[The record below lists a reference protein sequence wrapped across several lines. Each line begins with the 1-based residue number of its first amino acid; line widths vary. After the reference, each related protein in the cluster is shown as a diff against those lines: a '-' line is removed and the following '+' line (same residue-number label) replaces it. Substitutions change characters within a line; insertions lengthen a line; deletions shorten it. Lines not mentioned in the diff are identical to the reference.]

1 MRHSVCWL
9 VATGLGLAVPHVA
22 VAEILREDFKV
33 QGANGVSLAVR
44 EVRETSVDEDDKDP
58 VILIHGARVPGIPS
72 FDLDVAG
79 GSLAEVLA
87 RAGHRVFIM
96 DARGYGGSDRP
107 GQDGPRE
114 GEPLGRSADIVEDIN
129 MVALAVEDRTDD
141 EGAALLGWATG
152 GHWAGMYAS
161 AYPDKVD
168 KLVVYNSLYGA
179 QRGHRTLGPGSNN
192 ADPNDPERFNVAA
205 FGKYRLNTGESLMP
219 SWDNSI
225 PDDDKSVWRDPAVAQ
240 AYVAAALASDPTS
253 GERLPPSFRA
263 PSGAM
268 ADSFE
273 IASGRKLWDARAV
286 EAEVLIIR
294 SGNDFWSR
302 PEDVTLLE
310 KDLVNA
316 DEVRAVTIDNAT
328 HYAHL
333 DRGPYGRGVFLREVI
348 AFLGDEDLVD

>member
-1 MRHSVCWL
+1 MVRYSITWL
-9 VATGLGLAVPHVA
+9 VAAGLGTLAPQAAFADIV
-22 VAEILREDFKV
+22 REDFKV
-33 QGANGVSLAVR
+33 QGVAGMALAVR
-44 EVRETSVDEDDKDP
+44 EVRDTSVDDDENAI
-58 VILIHGARVPGIPS
+58 VLIHGARVSGIPS

-79 GSLAEVLA
+79 GSLAAELA
-87 RAGHRVFIM
+87 RAGNRVFVM
-96 DARGYGGSDRP
+96 DGRGYGGSDRP
-107 GQDGPRE
+107 GQDEPRE
-114 GEPLGRSADIVEDIN
+114 GEPLGRSADIVEDIHT
-129 MVALAVEDRTDD
+129 VVSAVEKRTDND
-141 EGAALLGWATG
+141 EISLLGWATG

-161 AYPDKVD
+161 AYPDRID

-179 QRGHRTLGPGSNN
+179 HRGHKTLGPGSNN
-192 ADPNDPERFNVAA
+192 ADLDDPEKFNVAE
-205 FGKYRLNTGESLMP
+205 FGRYRLNTGDSLLP

-225 PDDDKSVWRDPAVAQ
+225 PDGDKSVWRDPAVAE

-253 GERLPPSFRA
+253 AERQPRSFRA

-273 IASGRKLWDARAV
+273 IASGKKLWDARAV

-302 PEDVTLLE
+302 PEDVTLL
-310 KDLVNA
+310 KQDLVNA

-333 DRGPYGRGVFLREVI
+333 DRGRDAFLREVI
-348 AFLGDEDLVD
+348 SFLGDEDLVD